1 MNDSRQN
8 GSSLAAVGWF
18 IHLVGWVIGIA
29 SIFFALSNNSADP
42 PHVFAFWFSFAAF
55 VGVSVFYFIARSIS
69 ERWRANILRG
79 YFIPDIMGG
88 TIWLALFVTFFV
100 LDRILNLG

>member
-1 MNDSRQN
+1 MNDSMQN

-18 IHLVGWVIGIA
+18 IHLVGWVICVA
-29 SIFFALSNNSADP
+29 SIFFALSNKSADP
-42 PHVFAFWFSFAAF
+42 PHVFAFWFSFAVL

-69 ERWRANILRG
+69 ERWRAKVVRR
-79 YFIPDIMGG
+79 YFSPYIVGA

-100 LDRILNLG
+100 LDRILNR